1 MERKT
6 GIVRRIDDLGRVVIP
21 KEIRRKLNIHEGDPL
36 EITCTN
42 DGRVFFRKYLTD
54 EEKKEEWVN
63 EILFRINTYD
73 KDIFTFIT
81 KFIQNITILTLVD
94 WKKEEICTSCAICSP
109 QDKFDERVGIAI
121 AYARMFDIEIPEYI

>member
-21 KEIRRKLNIHEGDPL
+21 KEIRRKLNIQEGDPL
-36 EITCTN
+36 EITYTN
-42 DGRVFFRKYLTD
+42 DGEVFFRKYLTD
-54 EEKKEEWVN
+54 EEKREKWVD

-73 KDIFTFIT
+73 KDIFTFTT

-94 WKKEEICTSCAICSP
+94 WKKEETYTSCAICSP

-121 AYARMFDIEIPEYI
+121 AYARMFDIKIPEYI

>member
-21 KEIRRKLNIHEGDPL
+21 KEIRRKLNIQEGDPL
-36 EITCTN
+36 EITYTN
-42 DGRVFFRKYLTD
+42 DGEVFFRKYLTD
-54 EEKKEEWVN
+54 EEKREKWVG

-73 KDIFTFIT
+73 KDIFTFTT
-81 KFIQNITILTLVD
+81 KFIRNITILTLVD
-94 WKKEEICTSCAICSP
+94 WKKEETYTSYAICSP
-109 QDKFDERVGIAI
+109 QDKFDERVGIAV